1 MNRINWAQELKKS
14 ARKIIQ
20 AGIKDLEDKEI
31 KTNILIH
38 DSRKR
43 VKNSRAILR
52 LIRFEVGEKNFKSLN
67 ILLRNL
73 NRKSAN
79 IRKAYVLID
88 IIEKELE
95 DSMNNGVRTILHNLK
110 SKIENELVSS
120 QPKINT
126 NQILR
131 EYHDSFIAFKK
142 LIDNWDF
149 KKKNFSLIN
158 IGLSEI
164 YEKGQIFYK
173 MALKKQ
179 EVPIFHEMRKNAKDL
194 LYALEIIRKGWPPV
208 IKTYINQTKILTDQI
223 GKMHDLY
230 ELKLEINKYY
240 KGNEIED
247 LLKTSDERIKN
258 LIGSSELIGQ
268 KIYAEKTKN
277 FISRMKIITSKRFD
291 VPESRS

>member
-1 MNRINWAQELKKS
+1 MKRINWAQEVKKS
-14 ARKIIQ
+14 ARKLIH
-20 AGIKDLEDKEI
+20 AGIRDLENKEI

-38 DSRKR
+38 DLRKR
-43 VKNSRAILR
+43 VKYSRAILR
-52 LIRFEVGEKNFKSLN
+52 LVRFEFGEKDFKSLN

-95 DSMNNGVRTILHNLK
+95 DSVNNGERTILRDLK

-131 EYHDSFIAFKK
+131 AYHDSFIDFEKIIDTWNFKK
-142 LIDNWDF
+142 N
-149 KKKNFSLIN
+149 NFSLISS
-158 IGLSEI
+158 GLSEI
-164 YEKGQIFYK
+164 YDKGQIFYK

-194 LYALEIIRKGWPPV
+194 MYVLEIIRKGWPPV
-208 IKTYINQTKILTDQI
+208 IKTYINQTKTLTDQI

-230 ELKLEINKYY
+230 ELKLEINKYH
-240 KGNEIED
+240 KGNEIKN
-247 LLKTSDERIKN
+247 LLKTIDEQIKN
-258 LIGSSELIGQ
+258 LIDSSELIGE

-291 VPESRS
+291 VHE